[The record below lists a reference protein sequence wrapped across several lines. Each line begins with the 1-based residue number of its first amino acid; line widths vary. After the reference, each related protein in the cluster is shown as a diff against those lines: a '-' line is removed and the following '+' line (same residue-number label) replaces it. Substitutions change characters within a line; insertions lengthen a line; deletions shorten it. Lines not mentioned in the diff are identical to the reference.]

1 MLFQLMASPLRDY
14 REQNQRS
21 TYKGRKPIQRKQW
34 VAFGGRLLAE
44 NDRDEQRKLIKYN
57 HLVANCL
64 FFYNV
69 CSMTRALH
77 KMRKVGVMMDA
88 DTLARLSPYL
98 NGHVNRFGEYRLDLN
113 RQPLPIDYQL
123 PILGF

>member
-1 MLFQLMASPLRDY
+1 VTTGSFNKSEDFNRF
-14 REQNQRS
+14 
-21 TYKGRKPIQRKQW
+21 TQW

-64 FFYNV
+64 IFYNV
-69 CSMTRALH
+69 CAMTKALH
-77 KMRKVGVMMDA
+77 QMRKEGMRMDA

-98 NGHVNRFGEYRLDLN
+98 TGHVNRFGEYQLDVK
-113 RQPLPIDYQL
+113 RQPPPIDYQL